1 MQRLLQTLQCIE
13 RYIYRLIATFF
24 KVSQKSGIRRTNLT
38 AHHAVRHVLIILILT
53 SNHLNSRLPTCIN
66 AHSVKKFSRNNT
78 TQPFIETITLR
89 PSVTSRSET
98 NWGGLYIKIIT
109 SVSLNFLNFYIFNY
123 ENSKF
128 YR

>member
-1 MQRLLQTLQCIE
+1 MN
-13 RYIYRLIATFF
+13 ATFVADVAVYRKIHISIDRHIF
-24 KVSQKSGIRRTNLT
+24 QSIAEKWNSMNDLT

-98 NWGGLYIKIIT
+98 NWGGLCIKIIT
-109 SVSLNFLNFYIFNY
+109 SVSLNF
-123 ENSKF
+123 
-128 YR
+128 